1 MYKIYNNE
9 IKILQLIKGGSELIP
24 SGDKVY
30 NKECPLFD
38 TDSPQF
44 PGENEDP
51 LNLDDK
57 SIDFDLVPPFFDV
70 SIDFHNFNEEMLT
83 AIILTLLIFRYYSD
97 KKDDNN
103 RVKLLK
109 LAIGNLKEIGLFDH
123 YKNDF
128 IEFSTFVNNIIS
140 KEVFKKLFDQE
151 KAEKEV
157 QIKDPYPAAYYF
169 LKILTFEDGNIKN
182 LLKKGGFRP
191 SLNFEKN
198 ITVYLS
204 NISIL
209 KYSLKTFY
217 DEYKALYKE
226 NKDSIDTTKIY
237 FRQVFNVPLVK
248 YKVNKRFIPFPL
260 FSGGNYDQLQYI
272 LNGGSINTIVRI
284 PKLSEY
290 FKSQLKFIEN
300 KLRINNK
307 KLSENSRRDINQII
321 DGLDKHENNLRNKF
335 ELLKSAYLIDRDTI
349 NIQDKE
355 QQKLMEE
362 AKKSLN
368 KHKRYSGRFGD
379 LINTLEKI
387 ANKDNEKKKPLD
399 RFFAKE

>member
-1 MYKIYNNE
+1 
-9 IKILQLIKGGSELIP
+9 
-24 SGDKVY
+24 
-30 NKECPLFD
+30 
-38 TDSPQF
+38 
-44 PGENEDP
+44 
-51 LNLDDK
+51 
-57 SIDFDLVPPFFDV
+57 
-70 SIDFHNFNEEMLT
+70 
-83 AIILTLLIFRYYSD
+83 
-97 KKDDNN
+97 
-103 RVKLLK
+103 VKLLK

-290 FKSQLKFIEN
+290 FKS
-300 KLRINNK
+300 
-307 KLSENSRRDINQII
+307 
-321 DGLDKHENNLRNKF
+321 
-335 ELLKSAYLIDRDTI
+335 
-349 NIQDKE
+349 
-355 QQKLMEE
+355 
-362 AKKSLN
+362 
-368 KHKRYSGRFGD
+368 
-379 LINTLEKI
+379 
-387 ANKDNEKKKPLD
+387 
-399 RFFAKE
+399 